1 MSPSD
6 GPEYRFFDPFPLEF
20 RRIRPAFL
28 FFSST
33 DNVAR
38 QLIDVARE
46 EQSPS
51 TRNRSVTSSN
61 VFPRP
66 AAPQSRQHTR
76 AISENPRPATGDTT
90 LLDHPDGVINDSTG
104 HSNLAHNAHGTRHAR
119 SNFQPFPPRTP
130 PSENRSNRPTNL
142 AVETVPENSSSTGK
156 PPHQRFRTSWRNSA
170 ASDAFSSFLDM
181 EDDAEDPKAAGHSSV
196 SNASKDKFDYPG
208 ETLDELVG
216 RLLSLPL
223 SKQEAKFSPVFL
235 CLYRKFATP
244 AQLLGSIITHF
255 DQVGTSA
262 LPQLTR
268 STDQLRFLN
277 VLAQWVSE
285 YPGDFA
291 AAKTRNRL
299 TDFITRLE
307 ADMVFVVAAKEIN
320 MSLEK
325 YVDDDDL
332 CWAFNNGEVAA
343 DSLETFLD
351 TSVQSSPSTFVASNP
366 ADMINSMSTLDLTE
380 ENTDMSSQYSNF
392 STSSVDRSGS
402 ISSQSFRT
410 LLSIES
416 AQREAQRLELIPRNL
431 LTKTQWRIFMDTPDE
446 EFAREVTRMDWI
458 MYSSFRPRELIRHVS
473 VATGDKDKPSS
484 NLENINRMIKS
495 FNHLAFFVASM
506 ILLRDK
512 AKHRAETL
520 EKFMNISL
528 VSLFFVLFVLISSRH
543 TVYFAFAYKLTL
555 I

>member
-1 MSPSD
+1 
-6 GPEYRFFDPFPLEF
+6 
-20 RRIRPAFL
+20 
-28 FFSST
+28 
-33 DNVAR
+33 
-38 QLIDVARE
+38 
-46 EQSPS
+46 
-51 TRNRSVTSSN
+51 
-61 VFPRP
+61 
-66 AAPQSRQHTR
+66 
-76 AISENPRPATGDTT
+76 
-90 LLDHPDGVINDSTG
+90 
-104 HSNLAHNAHGTRHAR
+104 
-119 SNFQPFPPRTP
+119 
-130 PSENRSNRPTNL
+130 
-142 AVETVPENSSSTGK
+142 
-156 PPHQRFRTSWRNSA
+156 
-170 ASDAFSSFLDM
+170 M
-181 EDDAEDPKAAGHSSV
+181 EDDPDDPKATSHLLASS
-196 SNASKDKFDYPG
+196 SSKDKLDYPG
-208 ETLDELVG
+208 ETLDELVV

-244 AQLLGSIITHF
+244 AQLLVSIIAHF
-255 DQVGTSA
+255 EKLGAST

-268 STDQLRFLN
+268 NADQLRFLN
-277 VLAQWVSE
+277 VLAQWVSD

-299 TDFITRLE
+299 TEFLARLE
-307 ADMVFVVAAKEIN
+307 SEMVFVVAAKEIN
-320 MSLEK
+320 LSLEK

-332 CWAFNNGEVAA
+332 CWAFNNGEPGA

-366 ADMINSMSTLDLTE
+366 ADIINSMSTLDLTE
-380 ENTDMSSQYSNF
+380 EHNDIASQYSNI
-392 STSSVDRSGS
+392 STSSIDRSGS

-410 LLSIES
+410 LMSIES

-431 LTKTQWRIFMDTPDE
+431 LTKMQWRIFMDTPDE

-512 AKHRAETL
+512 PKHRAETL

-528 VSLFFVLFVLISSRH
+528 VRIRSQISTH
-543 TVYFAFAYKLTL
+543 PVYFIVAYKLT
-555 I
+555 